1 MDDFNR
7 LNDLYFKKLLGDDKR
22 KKLTLSFLNGILNK
36 NDKDY
41 FTDIVFLDKDNEP
54 SIIDGKLSK
63 LDIRANLNDGT
74 QVDIEVQVC
83 PFKLMA
89 ERSLYYWS
97 IMYAEQLEKG
107 AEYKKLKRAIAINL
121 LNFDYLKDEQDW
133 HNIYN
138 LLNKKSHNQ
147 LTDHIEIHFLEL
159 PKFKLKDMRKIKAS
173 EAWLAYFSGRY
184 TKKEMEEI
192 TMNTPAVKEAIEFED
207 IFLQDKI
214 ERRAYEQREKAI
226 RDYYS
231 YINAYKEEGLEEGIK
246 QGIQQGK
253 IEGKIEGIEETKI
266 ANAINLLKLGIDI
279 SIIAKGTGLDIEK
292 VNELQKSL

>member
-1 MDDFNR
+1 MDFNNFNR

-22 KKLTLSFLNGILNK
+22 KKLTLSFLNSILNK
-36 NDKDY
+36 DEQEY

-54 SIIDGKLSK
+54 STIDGKLSK

-74 QVDIEVQVC
+74 QIDIEVQVC

-97 IMYAEQLEKG
+97 NMYSGQLEKG

-138 LLNKKSHNQ
+138 LLNVKSHNK

-159 PKFKLKDMRKIKAS
+159 PKFTLKDMRKIRTD

-184 TKKEMEEI
+184 TKKENGGNNDE
-192 TMNTPAVKEAIEFED
+192 
-207 IFLQDKI
+207 
-214 ERRAYEQREKAI
+214 
-226 RDYYS
+226 YS
-231 YINAYKEEGLEEGIK
+231 
-246 QGIQQGK
+246 
-253 IEGKIEGIEETKI
+253 
-266 ANAINLLKLGIDI
+266 
-279 SIIAKGTGLDIEK
+279 S
-292 VNELQKSL
+292 S

>member
-1 MDDFNR
+1 
-7 LNDLYFKKLLGDDKR
+7 
-22 KKLTLSFLNGILNK
+22 
-36 NDKDY
+36 
-41 FTDIVFLDKDNEP
+41 
-54 SIIDGKLSK
+54 
-63 LDIRANLNDGT
+63 
-74 QVDIEVQVC
+74 
-83 PFKLMA
+83 
-89 ERSLYYWS
+89 
-97 IMYAEQLEKG
+97 
-107 AEYKKLKRAIAINL
+107 
-121 LNFDYLKDEQDW
+121 
-133 HNIYN
+133 
-138 LLNKKSHNQ
+138 
-147 LTDHIEIHFLEL
+147 
-159 PKFKLKDMRKIKAS
+159 
-173 EAWLAYFSGRY
+173 
-184 TKKEMEEI
+184 
-192 TMNTPAVKEAIEFED
+192 MNTPAVKEAIEFED